1 MPACR
6 PSAASK
12 TEAVVSPIEQPCG
25 FAATSLLLAWAVD
38 ARWGEPPNA
47 WHPVAGMGRV
57 FHALGRHLP
66 LSPPAVAGVVGALAW
81 AVAVGSVTALAWAV
95 EHAVGRWPWPLA
107 VPALALALKPA
118 FAWRMLRDEVAAVE
132 QAQALG
138 LAAARERVAR
148 LCSRDVAALDA
159 DGVRETALETLAE
172 NLNDSLVTP
181 LLAYAVAGLAGAWA
195 WRAVNTLDAM
205 WGYRGRWEWAG
216 KCAARADDLLAWPGA
231 RLSAWLILGLGH
243 AQAARLRHEAARTPS
258 PNGGWPMAA
267 LALRLGVRLGKP
279 GVYRLNEAAASP
291 QADDTARAIDRCSRA
306 ARVAVLLAAGWTL
319 ALEVAR

>member
-1 MPACR
+1 
-6 PSAASK
+6 
-12 TEAVVSPIEQPCG
+12 VSPTELPYG
-25 FAATSLLLAWAVD
+25 FGAMVLVLAWAVD

-47 WHPVAGMGRV
+47 WHPVAWMGRV
-57 FHALGRHLP
+57 FHALGRALP
-66 LSPPAVAGVVGALAW
+66 MSPPEVAGVGGALAW
-81 AVAVGSVTALAWAV
+81 AAAVGSVTALAWAV
-95 EHAVGRWPWPLA
+95 ERAVGRWPWPLA
-107 VPALALALKPA
+107 VPALALALKPT

-132 QAQALG
+132 QAQSLG
-138 LAAARERVAR
+138 LDAARERVAR
-148 LCSRDVAALDA
+148 LCSRDVSALDA
-159 DGVRETALETLAE
+159 DDVRETALETLAE

-243 AQAARLRHEAARTPS
+243 AQAARLRHEAARTSS

-291 QADDTARAIDRCSRA
+291 QAGDTARAIDRCSGA
-306 ARVAVLLAAGWTL
+306 ARVALLLAAGCTL
-319 ALEVAR
+319 ALEAMR